1 MLRAKIRL
9 AILLCLGVV
18 VLAGCGGATT
28 RMFTKPIA
36 ETPHVTYQEW
46 GPNRNVAVMPFVNV
60 SKDRDAGLK
69 CRELFITELYI
80 SGAFEDIVD
89 EGEMLEVMRKLKI
102 RETDALGKDTIKTLG
117 DNLGVQ
123 ALIFASVEEYTERS
137 AKSATF
143 AISVRMVDVE
153 TGEILWLGN
162 ASQEGGGSI
171 SEALGLSEGP
181 VVLDIARGVIEDLID
196 DIASEVADRKVEGPP
211 ESETARLKKAR
222 DLAKSKPGAVPTAE
236 AAVNGSKQAG
246 INPTPAVKSSTPGMA
261 STPAMGGK

>member
-1 MLRAKIRL
+1 MKRTMKSLTI
-9 AILLCLGVV
+9 ILSVA
-18 VLAGCGGATT
+18 VLFLSGCGGATT

-36 ETPHVTYQEW
+36 ESPPVAYQEW

-60 SKDRDAGLK
+60 SKDKDAGLK
-69 CRELFITELYI
+69 CRELFIAELYI

-123 ALIFASVEEYTERS
+123 AILFASVEEYTERS
-137 AKSATF
+137 SKSATF

-162 ASQEGGGSI
+162 SSQEGGGTI

-181 VVLDIARGVIEDLID
+181 VVIDIARDVMEGLID
-196 DIASEVADRKVEGPP
+196 DIASEVADRKVEGRP
-211 ESETARLKKAR
+211 ESEVARQKRLR
-222 DLAKSKPGAVPTAE
+222 DLAKSKPGGTTEAVE
-236 AAVNGSKQAG
+236 EGKQAG
-246 INPTPAVKSSTPGMA
+246 VISPSPSVKGTSSGMA
-261 STPAMGGK
+261 PAPALGGN